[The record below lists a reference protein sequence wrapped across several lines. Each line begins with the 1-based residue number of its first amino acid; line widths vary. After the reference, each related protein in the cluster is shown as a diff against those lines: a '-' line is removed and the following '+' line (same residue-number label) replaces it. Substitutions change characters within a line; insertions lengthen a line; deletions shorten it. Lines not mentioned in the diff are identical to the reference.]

1 MPLEV
6 AAWLIILAV
15 LIVGFLIVLH
25 RMSLLIGRTR
35 DLEQYQRAV
44 AALDARLGALV
55 EPLEQGLGDIRR
67 HAGDPAAL
75 RGALDGAQAGLA
87 ALDGDAEKLRPPD
100 GLQSLAVA
108 FSQEIERTRRA
119 AEMLEHGLDT
129 LLAVR
134 GGRELDAQTTLKRA
148 DLNLRLAR
156 EGASR
161 VTAQIGSVTP
171 ADLVPRTGRSGRD
184 RTASGGS
191 REGDAVPDWGAS
203 DDPKQPRM

>member
-87 ALDGDAEKLRPPD
+87 ALDGPMSSRAQPSANQALRF
-100 GLQSLAVA
+100 L
-108 FSQEIERTRRA
+108 
-119 AEMLEHGLDT
+119 MLEPFFDGSHRSVAQGLVIVA
-129 LLAVR
+129 LAVR
-134 GGRELDAQTTLKRA
+134 EATGIDAIA
-148 DLNLRLAR
+148 SPRLAR
-156 EGASR
+156 RVAPRRQSCSARTKRSWPGA
-161 VTAQIGSVTP
+161 
-171 ADLVPRTGRSGRD
+171 GR
-184 RTASGGS
+184 
-191 REGDAVPDWGAS
+191 
-203 DDPKQPRM
+203 